1 MATFLLSKST
11 NVVLSHAPR
20 LRTVTKLKAESSLP
34 KPAYLAG
41 PTNHNHSNSHTPDG
55 RRLLLALRSLR
66 VWVARKATYNQSF
79 SLRARAIFTIA
90 ILREISNVTSY
101 LEVR

>member
-1 MATFLLSKST
+1 MATFLLSRSA
-11 NVVLSHAPR
+11 NVVLSDAPQ

-34 KPAYLAG
+34 KSAYLTG
-41 PTNHNHSNSHTPDG
+41 PTNHNHSNGQTPDG
-55 RRLLLALRSLR
+55 RRPILALRSLR
-66 VWVARKATYNQSF
+66 VWGVKKTPYNQSF
-79 SLRARAIFTIA
+79 SLRARAILTIA